1 MGLGNRLNLS
11 LSGKRAIVCGSTNGI
26 GKATADKLAE
36 RGAEI
41 ILIARDPKKLEKT
54 LHDLPDENNQ
64 THITVCADFNS
75 PDELKNRVS
84 RLSDPVHIL
93 VNNSGGPPGGALIE
107 AKEEEF
113 RLAFERHL
121 ICNQIMVKAVVNGMK
136 ELGSGRIINIIS
148 TSVKQV
154 IPGLGVSNTTRGAVA
169 NWARTLA
176 LELGQFGITVNNILP
191 GYTDTERLHEIFERK
206 SKLSGTDIESII
218 IEAQTQIPLKRF
230 ATPSET
236 AKAICF
242 LASPDAAYINGVNL
256 PVDGGRLETL

>member
-93 VNNSGGPPGGALIE
+93 VNNSGGPPSGALIE

-191 GYTDTERLHEIFERK
+191 GYTDTGRLQSLAEARAADQGISVNEIRAGWIK
-206 SKLSGTDIESII
+206 SV
-218 IEAQTQIPLKRF
+218 PLGRIGK
-230 ATPSET
+230 PSEIASAVT
-236 AKAICF
+236 F
-242 LASPDAAYINGVNL
+242 LASDTAGYINGADI
-256 PVDGGRLETL
+256 PVDGGRVGT

>member
-41 ILIARDPKKLEKT
+41 ILVARDPKKLEKT
-54 LHDLPDENNQ
+54 LHELPDENNQ

-75 PDELKNRVS
+75 PDELKNRIS

-113 RLAFERHL
+113 RRAFERHL
-121 ICNQIMVKAVVNGMK
+121 ICNQILAQEIVPGMK
-136 ELGSGRIINIIS
+136 ELGFGRIINIIS
-148 TSVKQV
+148 TSVIQV
-154 IPGLGVSNTTRGAVA
+154 IPGLGVSNTIRGAVA

-176 LELGQFGITVNNILP
+176 LELGSFGITVNNVLP
-191 GYTDTERLHEIFERK
+191 GYTDTSRLQSLGEIRANEQGISLDDIRSEWTK
-206 SKLSGTDIESII
+206 SVPLGRIGTPEEIAS
-218 IEAQTQIPLKRF
+218 
-230 ATPSET
+230 
-236 AKAICF
+236 AIAF
-242 LASPDAAYINGVNL
+242 LASDAAGYINGADI
-256 PVDGGRLETL
+256 PVDGGRVGA